1 MKAPQASR
9 LLQRL
14 KPSARKAALETLL
27 RIDEGFPVQQALSEV
42 LDRAG
47 LDERGRMNTPG
58 TVGLNW
64 KWCLK
69 PDYLLELE
77 PAEIKAMCRKYGRC

>member
-47 LDERGRMNTPG
+47 LDERGRRQARLASKVSRPTPS
-58 TVGLNW
+58 
-64 KWCLK
+64 
-69 PDYLLELE
+69 
-77 PAEIKAMCRKYGRC
+77 